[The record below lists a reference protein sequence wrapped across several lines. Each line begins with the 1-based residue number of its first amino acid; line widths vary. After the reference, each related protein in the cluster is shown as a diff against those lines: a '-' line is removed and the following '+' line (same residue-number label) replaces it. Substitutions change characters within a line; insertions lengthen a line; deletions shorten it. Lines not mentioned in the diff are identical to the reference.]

1 MKKILITALVAILSV
16 SYGFAQCKKNLRLVS
31 DTTSFVDQSGGIMN
45 SKQEDVVVEIT
56 DSAID
61 VKISQDGMQR
71 DNLTGSVRVT
81 SCQWKVPFKEGKT
94 VFQTTLKDQGGDSRN
109 AVLTIEGKGGRVSF
123 LLEPQGTNEK
133 RIRLSIKKFEE
144 KK

>member
-1 MKKILITALVAILSV
+1 MKKILITVLVTLFSL
-16 SYGFAQCKKNLRLVS
+16 SYGFAQCKKKLRLVS
-31 DTTSFVDQSGGIMN
+31 DTTAFVDESGSIMN

-61 VKISQDGMQR
+61 IKISQDGMQR
-71 DNLTGSVRVT
+71 DNLVGKLKVT
-81 SCQWKVPFKEGKT
+81 SCQWKVPYKEGKT
-94 VFQTTLKDQGGDSRN
+94 VFQAALKDQGGDSRN
-109 AVLTIEGKGGRVSF
+109 AVLTIDGKVGRIGF